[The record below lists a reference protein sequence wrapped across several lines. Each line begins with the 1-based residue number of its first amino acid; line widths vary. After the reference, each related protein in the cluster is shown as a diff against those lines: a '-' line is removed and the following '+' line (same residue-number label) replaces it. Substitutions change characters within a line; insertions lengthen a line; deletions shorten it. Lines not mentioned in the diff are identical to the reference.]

1 MPYVALLTNS
11 GDYIDGSDG
20 SNIVTTLI
28 DTDGGPPASTHQ
40 FLTYFDAVEHMISAS
55 FGGPQDA
62 EQKDI
67 RTALQRAYREVATIR
82 DWRYY
87 HTHGRIVF
95 NARWEGSV
103 TYDEETRRFTR
114 VTGDPFPLHAANC
127 SLRVNNVVVRIAQR
141 INGNTLVAD
150 PVVRFPTDLLTP
162 TTALLYQSLY
172 RLPADFRNIDTP
184 MDQNKWTYFTFVEPD
199 MAMKIESTVDLQGPP
214 NAWTVIKDP
223 YSSGW
228 AVKVIGYP
236 ITVETLDF
244 TYRRLPRGLRI
255 SGHEASSRGGV
266 VTAAGLSLTGT
277 ATQFTPAM
285 VGSVIRFGTPEALP
299 DTLGSMQP
307 YEAESR
313 IVSVSSPTSATLAS
327 EVNAAGVRY
336 VITDIL
342 DMPDSMH
349 NALLSCA
356 EYWLAR
362 MRGTKPENAYALY
375 QRDLRLAME
384 GDQLAPYS
392 GTQRVIWDTS
402 GWRTPLQSDN
412 FDGGRP

>member
-1 MPYVALLTNS
+1 MPYVALTNS
-11 GDYIDGSDG
+11 DGAAS
-20 SNIVTTLI
+20 
-28 DTDGGPPASTHQ
+28 ASTHQ
-40 FLTYFDAVEHMISAS
+40 YLTYFDAVEHLIAAS

-67 RTALQRAYREVATIR
+67 RTAMQRAYREVATVR

-87 HTHGRIVF
+87 QTHGRIVF
-95 NARWEGSV
+95 NPRWEGTV
-103 TYDEETRRFTR
+103 TYDEESRTFTR

-127 SLRVNNVVVRIAQR
+127 NVRVNNVVVRIAKR
-141 INGNTLVAD
+141 VGDDTLLAD
-150 PVVRFPTDLLTP
+150 EVVKFPYDLLTP
-162 TTALLYQSLY
+162 KAALLYQSLY
-172 RLPADFRNIDTP
+172 RLPSDCRNIDTP

-223 YSSGW
+223 YSAGW
-228 AVKVIGYP
+228 AIKVIGYP
-236 ITVETLDF
+236 IVVQTLDF

-255 SGHEASSRGGV
+255 SGHEDLSRSGTVSANGV
-266 VTAAGLSLTGT
+266 SVTGVGTSFTAG
-277 ATQFTPAM
+277 M
-285 VGSVIRFGTPEALP
+285 VGSVMRFGTSGRHP
-299 DTLGSMQP
+299 DTLGSMAP
-307 YEAESR
+307 YEAEAL
-313 IVSVSSPTSATLAS
+313 IASVQSATSLTLATA
-327 EVNAAGVRY
+327 VTATGAKYIV
-336 VITDIL
+336 TDIV

-362 MRGTKPENAYALY
+362 MRGTKPDNAFAMY
-375 QRDLRLAME
+375 QRDLRLALE
-384 GDQLAPYS
+384 ADQLAPYS

>member
-1 MPYVALLTNS
+1 MSYGALLTHN
-11 GDYIDGSDG
+11 GNYIDGSDG
-20 SNIVTTLI
+20 SNIVTSLFT
-28 DTDGGPPASTHQ
+28 DDGGFQESTRQ
-40 FLTYFDAVEHMISAS
+40 FLTYFDAVEHLISAS

-67 RTALQRAYREVATIR
+67 RTALQRAYREVSTVK

-87 HTHGRIVF
+87 HAHGRIVF
-95 NARWEGSV
+95 NARWEGTV
-103 TYDEETRRFTR
+103 TYDEETRLFTR
-114 VTGDPFPLHAANC
+114 VTGDPFPLHSANC
-127 SLRVNNVVVRIAQR
+127 HLRVNNVVVRIAKR
-141 INGNTLVAD
+141 VSGNELLAD
-150 PVVRFPTDLLTP
+150 PVVKFPTDLLTAKN
-162 TTALLYQSLY
+162 ALLYQSLY
-172 RLPADFRNIDTP
+172 RLPSDFRNIDTP

-236 ITVETLDF
+236 IIVQTLDF

-255 SGHEASSRGGV
+255 SGHEDSSRSGT
-266 VTAAGLSLTGT
+266 VTASGLSLTGT
-277 ATQFTPAM
+277 GTNFTQAM
-285 VGSVIRFGTPEALP
+285 VGSVIRFGTQESLP
-299 DTLGSMQP
+299 DSLGSMHP
-307 YEAESR
+307 YEAEAR
-313 IVSVSSPTSATLAS
+313 IAAVSSATSATLAS
-327 EVNAAGVRY
+327 EVTATNVKY

-362 MRGTKPENAYALY
+362 MRGTKPDNAFAMY